1 MAGLDYLGN
10 KELLDPKRYEW
21 ISRNLPAVKNAEVF
35 TDNNCTFYKI
45 YFRED
50 GKDLLIRFVPRRGR
64 YRFYMEPECY
74 RGNFYFHFKQSPLA
88 LRIHDYRE
96 LTALQILHDLYS
108 GSDTTYPLGKN
119 FEDGLFSFYQAHKL
133 DIGFVLYP
141 KRRHNEQVQP

>member
-10 KELLDPKRYEW
+10 KGLLDPKRYQW
-21 ISRNLPAVKNAEVF
+21 MSHNLPVMKDAEVF
-35 TDNNCTFYKI
+35 TDNYCTFNKI
-45 YFRED
+45 CFLEN
-50 GKDLLIRFVPRRGR
+50 GENLLMRFVPRRGR

-74 RGNFYFHFKQSPLA
+74 MGNFYFYFKQSPLA

-119 FEDGLFSFYQAHKL
+119 FEDGLFSFYQARGL
-133 DIGFVLYP
+133 DLGYMYSR
-141 KRRHNEQVQP
+141 RRHDAQIQS